1 MPPAT
6 EDRTA
11 KKLREQSEEI
21 LALRREIATFRQ
33 DMDMLRS
40 GRLGTLGFKTSALVG
55 DNALNTAKYK
65 DASVTSAKI
74 ASMGADKLTEGDVA
88 GNIGI
93 PTAYRVRWADFV
105 QVDADGIKV
114 KAAVE
119 DPNNGASETF
129 FYILPEFFAPGND
142 PPAAYIWHEALYVGS
157 QPEISYTIN
166 AGKATGGARASF
178 ELYTD
183 AGQAIATLATRDTSG
198 VLHSLSLSPGS
209 GSSKFGMGTTVRFAL
224 AQVTADFA
232 TVFDSEMWYRTDT
245 DKFRVRANG
254 VTENLAT
261 ETYAGAGVTTHEAA
275 SDPHTGYV
283 READANWVDLTD
295 LGATTLHSHAAAGGS
310 MKTSGGGYYLLP
322 AGPAIGSAVADSAT
336 DDTYGAWV
344 EMRAAAGNAL
354 FIVGVTIRANT
365 APGTTG
371 DYAQLD
377 IGTGAAASEV
387 SIGEWYF
394 PDIAIDSRN
403 ITLPFPI
410 PVAATTRIAVRV
422 ADSETIIN
430 TYQVTLHV
438 IDQADLVAI

>member
-1 MPPAT
+1 
-6 EDRTA
+6 
-11 KKLREQSEEI
+11 
-21 LALRREIATFRQ
+21 
-33 DMDMLRS
+33 
-40 GRLGTLGFKTSALVG
+40 
-55 DNALNTAKYK
+55 
-65 DASVTSAKI
+65 
-74 ASMGADKLTEGDVA
+74 
-88 GNIGI
+88 
-93 PTAYRVRWADFV
+93 
-105 QVDADGIKV
+105 
-114 KAAVE
+114 
-119 DPNNGASETF
+119 
-129 FYILPEFFAPGND
+129 
-142 PPAAYIWHEALYVGS
+142 
-157 QPEISYTIN
+157 
-166 AGKATGGARASF
+166 
-178 ELYTD
+178 
-183 AGQAIATLATRDTSG
+183 
-198 VLHSLSLSPGS
+198 
-209 GSSKFGMGTTVRFAL
+209 
-224 AQVTADFA
+224 
-232 TVFDSEMWYRTDT
+232 
-245 DKFRVRANG
+245 
-254 VTENLAT
+254 
-261 ETYAGAGVTTHEAA
+261 
-275 SDPHTGYV
+275 
-283 READANWVDLTD
+283 
-295 LGATTLHSHAAAGGS
+295 

-354 FIVGVTIRANT
+354 FIVGATIRANT